1 MARLSTFHTRS
12 AEDLAWLGSIVAAAV
27 LAAAFAWLAPSLA
40 ELLPSPSH
48 PFFSAWA
55 YKVQPEPLE
64 DVRAALALAT
74 PFAVAAGVLAL
85 GSRRPA
91 RRSLDPLIVAAQVVG
106 IALLTWSIVRQPHV
120 VAALPVNYLDP
131 LLVSAR
137 NLVAGVLIGVV
148 AAGFILCWSGTMPK
162 PLTRLGGLVRR
173 PWLVL
178 ALAAVSTVIFLLPA
192 VITDATVGQSGLFTS
207 KGVGLHA
214 EDYLAVING
223 RTPLVNYIGEYANLL
238 PFAIAPLLAAFGSSM
253 TAFTV
258 LMSTL
263 SAIALLAIFGVF
275 TEITRRP
282 WLALVLYVPFLAL
295 ALFPWHEDGV
305 FRQFAGDY
313 YAVLPDRLLGP
324 FLLGWLC
331 ALSIRTRRVPAWA
344 LFLLAGLTLINNSEF
359 GTGALLASAL
369 AMVLGSD
376 RSVRLRRRLLEIGR
390 GAAIGLV
397 AAVAIV
403 CAITLV
409 RTGSLPD
416 PALLSYY
423 SRLVLRQS
431 YGLLPMPSLG
441 LHWALYATYAA
452 ALVTASVRYARD
464 DPDRIL
470 TGMLGFSG
478 ALGLTTGMY
487 FVGRS
492 TEFQLMIL
500 FPVWAFCLALVG
512 WTGAM
517 ALRAARADKEHLRRL
532 LLPAVAALVG
542 FGLMV
547 SAIGR
552 VSPPWRQVSRL
563 SEGGQ
568 PVYDM
573 PNAQR
578 FIESRTVP
586 GEHVLVVGTPVDH
599 RLAERA
605 GVVNVSPLNGLLAL
619 VSSVEADRA
628 LDQLRAEHGTKVF
641 EVVTVGNPINRFIA
655 LPEFAAISGG
665 AATGWKRRTRAVGC
679 GFGAPSVRL
688 PVPRIAP

>member
-1 MARLSTFHTRS
+1 VARLRASYIRS
-12 AEDLAWLGSIVAAAV
+12 AEDLAWLGSIVAAV
-27 LAAAFAWLAPSLA
+27 LLAAAFAWLAPPVA
-40 ELLPSPSH
+40 DLLPSPSH
-48 PFFSAWA
+48 SFFNAWA
-55 YKVQPEPLE
+55 YKVIPEPLE

-91 RRSLDPLIVAAQVVG
+91 RRSLDPLIIAAQVVG
-106 IALLTWSIVRQPHV
+106 IALLTWSIVRQPH
-120 VAALPVNYLDP
+120 ALLFGPVGYLHP
-131 LLVSAR
+131 LLVSVP

-148 AAGFILCWSGTMPK
+148 AAGSILWWSGTPPK
-162 PLTRLGGLVRR
+162 ALARVPGLVRR
-173 PWLVL
+173 PWVVF
-178 ALAAVSTVIFLLPA
+178 ALAAVSTLIFLLPA

-214 EDYLAVING
+214 EDYLAVVNG

-253 TAFTV
+253 TAFTL
-258 LMSTL
+258 LMSSL

-275 TEITRRP
+275 NEVTRRP
-282 WLALVLYVPFLAL
+282 WLTLVLYVPFLAL
-295 ALFPWHEDGV
+295 ALFPWHEDGA

-359 GTGALLASAL
+359 GSGALLALAV

-376 RSVRLRRRLLEIGR
+376 RSVPLRRRLSDLGR

-403 CAITLV
+403 CAVTLV

-416 PALLSYY
+416 PALLNYY

-452 ALVTASVRYARD
+452 ALVTASVRCARD
-464 DPDRIL
+464 DPDRML
-470 TGMLGFSG
+470 TAMLGFSG
-478 ALGLTTGMY
+478 VLGLTTGMY

-492 TEFQLMIL
+492 TQIQLMVL

-512 WTGAM
+512 WTAAT
-517 ALRAARADKEHLRRL
+517 ALRAARADKERRRRL

-552 VSPPWRQVSRL
+552 ASPPWRQVSRL
-563 SEGGQ
+563 SQGGQ
-568 PVYDM
+568 RQYDM
-573 PNAQR
+573 PKAQR
-578 FIESRTVP
+578 FIEEHTVP
-586 GEHVLVVGTPVDH
+586 GEHVLVIGTPVDH
-599 RLAERA
+599 RLADRA
-605 GVVNVSPLNGLLAL
+605 GVDNVSPLNGLLAL

-628 LDQLRAEHGTKVF
+628 LDQLRAENGTQVF
-641 EVVTVGNPINRFIA
+641 EVVTQVNSINKFIA
-655 LPEFAAISGG
+655 LPEVAVILRQRGYRLEAQDPRSGMRLWRAPGQDSG
-665 AATGWKRRTRAVGC
+665 A
-679 GFGAPSVRL
+679 
-688 PVPRIAP
+688 